1 MRIGG
6 AKKRRD
12 STEAE
17 IVATL
22 RQVGATVF
30 QLSGAGVPDLLV
42 GFRHRWYPLEVKGKR
57 GKPTALQSQH
67 PVPIVRTPEQAFA
80 AIGLEILSISSVKE
94 HV

>member
-17 IVATL
+17 IVAAL

-57 GKPTALQSQH
+57 GKPTVLQSQH
-67 PVPIVRTPEQAFA
+67 PVPIVRTPEQALHA
-80 AIGLEILSISSVKE
+80 VGVEIISVTPVKE